1 MCSLPCSKLRDS
13 MIILAINTF
22 VRGGGGGRHKRTLSS
37 EKNQNKPGCSQGNQ
51 ADAGS
56 MQFSYVAVQLSEY
69 IFFKFIAFI
78 LFLPCT
84 NIKPPP
90 KKTKK
95 KSRFDSVILQFS
107 RTSGTKSNERSEKAV
122 IAL

>member
-1 MCSLPCSKLRDS
+1 MFSALLKVTRFYDYPGNKHLCK
-13 MIILAINTF
+13 
-22 VRGGGGGRHKRTLSS
+22 GGGGVGTREHWAPRKH
-37 EKNQNKPGCSQGNQ
+37 QNKPGCSQGIQ

-69 IFFKFIAFI
+69 IFFQFIAFI

-90 KKTKK
+90 PKK
-95 KSRFDSVILQFS
+95 KVDSILLSCSSVELVAQS
-107 RTSGTKSNERSEKAV
+107 PMKGLKK
-122 IAL
+122 L

>member
-1 MCSLPCSKLRDS
+1 MFSALLKVTRFYDYPGNKHLCK
-13 MIILAINTF
+13 
-22 VRGGGGGRHKRTLSS
+22 GGGVGTREHWAPRKH
-37 EKNQNKPGCSQGNQ
+37 QNKPGCSQGIQ

-90 KKTKK
+90 PQKK
-95 KSRFDSVILQFS
+95 KVDSILLSCSSVELVAQS
-107 RTSGTKSNERSEKAV
+107 PMKGLKK
-122 IAL
+122 L

>member
-22 VRGGGGGRHKRTLSS
+22 VRGGGVGTREHWAPRKH
-37 EKNQNKPGCSQGNQ
+37 QNKPGCSQGIQ

-78 LFLPCT
+78 LVLPCT

-90 KKTKK
+90 PKKK

-122 IAL
+122 ISL

>member
-1 MCSLPCSKLRDS
+1 MCSLPYSKLRDS

-22 VRGGGGGRHKRTLSS
+22 VRGGVGTREHWAPRKY
-37 EKNQNKPGCSQGNQ
+37 QNKPGCSQGNQ

-56 MQFSYVAVQLSEY
+56 VQFSYVAVQLFEY

-84 NIKPPP
+84 
-90 KKTKK
+90 KK
-95 KSRFDSVILQFS
+95 KAPLQKKKVDSILLSCSSVELVAQS
-107 RTSGTKSNERSEKAV
+107 PMKGLKK
-122 IAL
+122 L

>member
-1 MCSLPCSKLRDS
+1 MFSALLKVTRFYDYPGNKHLCK
-13 MIILAINTF
+13 
-22 VRGGGGGRHKRTLSS
+22 GGGVGTREHWAPRKH
-37 EKNQNKPGCSQGNQ
+37 QNKPGCSQGNQ

-56 MQFSYVAVQLSEY
+56 VQFSYVAVQLFEY

-90 KKTKK
+90 PQK

-122 IAL
+122 ISL

>member
-1 MCSLPCSKLRDS
+1 MGPKKKWAPRK
-13 MIILAINTF
+13 
-22 VRGGGGGRHKRTLSS
+22 H
-37 EKNQNKPGCSQGNQ
+37 QNKPGCSQGNQ

-56 MQFSYVAVQLSEY
+56 MQFSYVAVQLFEY

-90 KKTKK
+90 PKRKVDSILLSCSSVELVAQSPMKGLKK
-95 KSRFDSVILQFS
+95 L
-107 RTSGTKSNERSEKAV
+107 
-122 IAL
+122 

>member
-22 VRGGGGGRHKRTLSS
+22 VRGGGGVGTREHWAPRKH
-37 EKNQNKPGCSQGNQ
+37 QNKPGCSQGNQ

-56 MQFSYVAVQLSEY
+56 VQFSYVAVQLFEY
-69 IFFKFIAFI
+69 IFFKFIAFFF
-78 LFLPCT
+78 FLRCK

-90 KKTKK
+90 PPKK

-122 IAL
+122 ISL

>member
-1 MCSLPCSKLRDS
+1 
-13 MIILAINTF
+13 
-22 VRGGGGGRHKRTLSS
+22 
-37 EKNQNKPGCSQGNQ
+37 
-51 ADAGS
+51 

-90 KKTKK
+90 PQKK

-122 IAL
+122 ISL

>member
-22 VRGGGGGRHKRTLSS
+22 VRGGGGVGTREHWAPRKH
-37 EKNQNKPGCSQGNQ
+37 QNKPGCSQGNQ

-56 MQFSYVAVQLSEY
+56 VQFSYVSVQLFEY
-69 IFFKFIAFI
+69 IFFKFISFI

-84 NIKPPP
+84 
-90 KKTKK
+90 KK
-95 KSRFDSVILQFS
+95 KAPPSKKKKKRFDSVILQFS

-122 IAL
+122 ISL

>member
-1 MCSLPCSKLRDS
+1 MCSLPYSKLRDS

-22 VRGGGGGRHKRTLSS
+22 VRGGGGVGTREHWAPRKH
-37 EKNQNKPGCSQGNQ
+37 QNKPGCSQGNQ

-56 MQFSYVAVQLSEY
+56 VQFSYVAVQLFEY

-84 NIKPPP
+84 
-90 KKTKK
+90 KK
-95 KSRFDSVILQFS
+95 KAPLQ
-107 RTSGTKSNERSEKAV
+107 KKK
-122 IAL
+122 

>member
-22 VRGGGGGRHKRTLSS
+22 VRGGGGVGTREHWAPRKH
-37 EKNQNKPGCSQGNQ
+37 QNKPGCSQGNQ

-56 MQFSYVAVQLSEY
+56 VQFSYVAVQLFEY
-69 IFFKFIAFI
+69 IFFKFISFI

-84 NIKPPP
+84 
-90 KKTKK
+90 KK
-95 KSRFDSVILQFS
+95 KAPPSKKKKRDSILLSCSSVELVAQS
-107 RTSGTKSNERSEKAV
+107 PMKGLKK
-122 IAL
+122 L